1 MSYCGTSFAHIRMP
15 WLFKPWRIDG
25 LKQPCL
31 GWVPE
36 VRGAMLATK
45 EKFSILIA
53 DDDSSS
59 REALRDIVALEG
71 YQTVLAS
78 CGEEAVDLIREA
90 PVHLAVL
97 DMHMPTLTGLE
108 TLHLARQFHIMLPAI
123 LVTGD
128 PTETILR
135 QAHQALVY
143 SVLPKPVN
151 RSMVL
156 YTVMRALKRFYGS
169 IPTGD

>member
-1 MSYCGTSFAHIRMP
+1 MIKGLWVLWLLWLYSFSI
-15 WLFKPWRIDG
+15 
-25 LKQPCL
+25 
-31 GWVPE
+31 PE
-36 VRGAMLATK
+36 VSGVTFATK
-45 EKFSILIA
+45 ENYSILIA

-59 REALRDIVALEG
+59 REALRDIMAHEG

-97 DMHMPTLTGLE
+97 DMHMNTLTGLE
-108 TLHLARQFHIMLPAI
+108 TLHLARQIHNALPAI

-128 PTETILR
+128 PTENIIR

-151 RSMVL
+151 KSMVL

-169 IPTGD
+169 IPGGD

>member
-1 MSYCGTSFAHIRMP
+1 MTF
-15 WLFKPWRIDG
+15 
-25 LKQPCL
+25 
-31 GWVPE
+31 
-36 VRGAMLATK
+36 ATK
-45 EKFSILIA
+45 ENYSILIA

-59 REALRDIVALEG
+59 REALRDIMAHEG

-97 DMHMPTLTGLE
+97 DMHMNTLTGLE
-108 TLHLARQFHIMLPAI
+108 TLHLARQIHNALPAI

-128 PTETILR
+128 PTENIIR

-151 RSMVL
+151 KSMVL

-169 IPTGD
+169 IPGWD